1 MMKFPPGLIAAF
13 FHHVS
18 LIVRLKH
25 DGSGMPKEMP
35 AAMLL
40 SLLFIVFSLIN
51 NQSTDGI
58 TLDTF
63 IKVGFIAQCYVLFL
77 RNQLIG
83 LIMLISVVSNA
94 IAFALIQF
102 IGLPKAML
110 NLLLIAEYIMVTA
123 AILNVL
129 KKVTKTI

>member
-1 MMKFPPGLIAAF
+1 MKFPTGLIAAF
-13 FHHVS
+13 FYHAS
-18 LIVRLKH
+18 LAVRLKH
-25 DGSGMPKEMP
+25 DGSGMPKDMP

-40 SLLFIVFSLIN
+40 SLLFMTFSLIN
-51 NQSTDGI
+51 NQSAEGI
-58 TLDTF
+58 SLDTV

-83 LIMLISVVSNA
+83 LMLLISVLCNA
-94 IAFALIQF
+94 LAFALTHF
-102 IGLPKAML
+102 IGLPKETL